1 MQKRLLLLIPGM
13 VRLRNVGLSRAYRK
27 NLTDAGLQLL
37 RRVSARG
44 HVVSKDTPPQKL
56 DAWLEEAVEE
66 AHAEGERLYW
76 VTIGVLGVQRSFKL
90 SGPLLRGTWRAVKGW
105 RSLQPVRSRVP
116 ISAFCL
122 EACVVDLIR
131 AGWKEEG
138 WLRMQL
144 WSAALGL
151 WLGFSALLRPSEVLN
166 LKVSDI
172 SFSNL
177 RGRTGM
183 DPGVVVVVR
192 NPKTRRIWHRQ
203 FVLCRDE
210 RLEDWLKWWVAGLS
224 RSRPLFPLTR
234 YVWAK
239 HFGHCL
245 ERLHLTNCHFT
256 LGSLRAGGAT
266 SHFRKFGN
274 LGELQFHGRWSSQA
288 ALQFYLQEA
297 FSTHVESSFSNA
309 CLEKLDMLH
318 RFIHVLGSTP
328 TQSRRVLA
336 GFSESH
342 EGRRRQS
349 FRQGW
354 NLKSDES

>member
-1 MQKRLLLLIPGM
+1 M

-37 RRVSARG
+37 RRVSAKG
-44 HVVSKDTPPQKL
+44 HFVSKDTPPQKL

-122 EACVVDLIR
+122 EACVVDLLR
-131 AGWKEEG
+131 AGWNEEG

-144 WSAALGL
+144 WGSALGL

-166 LKVSDI
+166 LKVADI

-183 DPGVVVVVR
+183 DPGVVVVVK

-210 RLEDWLKWWVAGLS
+210 RLEDWLRWWVDGLS

-266 SHFRKFGN
+266 NHFRKFGN

-288 ALQFYLQEA
+288 TLQFYLQEA
-297 FSTHVESSFSNA
+297 FSTHVESSFSSA

-318 RFIHVLGSTP
+318 RFVHVLGSTP

-336 GFSESH
+336 GFSDSH

-349 FRQGW
+349 FRSGR
-354 NLKSDES
+354 NLKSDEA